1 MLPTSLPALPAPVW
15 LADNQA
21 TRKAPHATQAALAR
35 ELETYLARRGTAAP
49 DMWVDPVTLKTS
61 ATPKHEQCVALRPG
75 DTVHYANVLNL
86 PYVTHDMVYVGAGFV
101 VGLVMWSAYADFK
114 PAVEIT
120 FLGAVKTKGHQLS
133 FNRSRSVLPR
143 LDVCQRALQS
153 IGGYVYKPLTFNCQ
167 HVVERILGN
176 AWHSVGAVRVV
187 VTGVAV
193 LAVALA
199 ALLVFYGVLMR
210 RIRGH

>member
-1 MLPTSLPALPAPVW
+1 MARLGSPAW
-15 LADNQA
+15 LCDNQK
-21 TRKAPHATQAALAR
+21 TCVAPHATQVSLAA
-35 ELETYLARRGTAAP
+35 ELTKYLHRRRHVLHEP
-49 DMWVDPVTLKTS
+49 DMWVDPVTLKTTT
-61 ATPKHEQCVALRPG
+61 TPKHEQYVALRPG

-101 VGLVMWSAYADFK
+101 VGFVMWSAYAGYK
-114 PAVEIT
+114 PAVDIT
-120 FLGAVKTKGHQLS
+120 FLGSVKTKGHRLT
-133 FNRSRSVLPR
+133 FNRTRSVLPR
-143 LDVCQRALQS
+143 ADVCSRALQS

-187 VTGVAV
+187 ATGLVV
-193 LAVALA
+193 LAIALT
-199 ALLVFYGVLMR
+199 ALLVFQGVLMR